1 MQTNFYTKVRL
12 FVRSI
17 FSKLR
22 RKRNKS
28 KYYHEVIEITGSG
41 FTVMPNHVIEQYRD
55 KKVKR
60 DD

>member
-1 MQTNFYTKVRL
+1 MQTNFYTKVKM

-28 KYYHEVIEITGSG
+28 KYHCEIIEITGSG
-41 FTVMPNHVIEQYRD
+41 FTAMPNHVIEQYRD
-55 KKVKR
+55 KTIKR

>member
-1 MQTNFYTKVRL
+1 MQTNFYTKIKL
-12 FVRSI
+12 FVKSI

-28 KYYHEVIEITGSG
+28 KYYHKVIEITGSG

-55 KKVKR
+55 KKAKR

>member
-22 RKRNKS
+22 RKRNRS

-41 FTVMPNHVIEQYRD
+41 FTVMPNHVIEQYKD

>member
-22 RKRNKS
+22 RKRNIS

-41 FTVMPNHVIEQYRD
+41 FTVMPNHVIEQYKD

>member
-41 FTVMPNHVIEQYRD
+41 FTVMPNHVIEQYKD

>member
-12 FVRSI
+12 FVRNI

>member
-1 MQTNFYTKVRL
+1 MQTNFYTKVKL

-17 FSKLR
+17 FNKLK

-28 KYYHEVIEITGSG
+28 KYYHEVVEITGSG
-41 FTVMPNHVIEQYRD
+41 FTIMPNHVIEQYKD

>member
-1 MQTNFYTKVRL
+1 MQTNFYTKVKM
-12 FVRSI
+12 FVKNI

-28 KYYHEVIEITGSG
+28 KYCHEVIEITGSG
-41 FTVMPNHVIEQYRD
+41 FTVMPNHVIEQYKD

>member
-1 MQTNFYTKVRL
+1 MQTNFYTKIKL
-12 FVRSI
+12 FVKSI

-28 KYYHEVIEITGSG
+28 KYYNKVIEITGSG
-41 FTVMPNHVIEQYRD
+41 FTVMPNHVIEQYKD
-55 KKVKR
+55 KKTKR

>member
-12 FVRSI
+12 FVKSI

-22 RKRNKS
+22 RKRNRS

-41 FTVMPNHVIEQYRD
+41 FTVMPNHVIEQYKD

>member
-12 FVRSI
+12 LVKSV
-17 FSKLR
+17 FSKVK
-22 RKRNKS
+22 RKMNKS
-28 KYYHEVIEITGSG
+28 KYYNEVIEITGSG

-55 KKVKR
+55 KKAKR